1 MHAGAVGGVGQGVAV
16 RPLQSPSTAVHRKM
30 QVSRVRQEQQE
41 KEHGLATPNHT
52 KQSPGDKKGSHLE
65 NPPHTGTPGSRAQY
79 KNHKQQSQPNTKR
92 DVPRRG
98 SLPKRTDRPAKAPL
112 DCHDEGVDLGGGI

>member
-52 KQSPGDKKGSHLE
+52 KQTPGDIKGSHLE

-98 SLPKRTDRPAKAPL
+98 SYQKERAARLKLPL
-112 DCHDEGVDLGGGI
+112 MVMMSV